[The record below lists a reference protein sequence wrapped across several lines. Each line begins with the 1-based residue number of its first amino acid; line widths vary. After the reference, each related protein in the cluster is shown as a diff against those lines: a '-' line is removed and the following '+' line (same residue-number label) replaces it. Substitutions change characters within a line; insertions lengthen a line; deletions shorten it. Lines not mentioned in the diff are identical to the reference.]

1 MTMTVAAMT
10 PTFPDLADKVVVV
23 TGGSKGIGAATCVAL
38 GHNGAK
44 VAVGG
49 RDPDSIAEVVDGTR
63 TAGGTAIGV
72 EGDVTSPED
81 MERMRERVED
91 ELGPVDI
98 VIAFAGGFKARTP
111 LLEAKLDDFRSVV
124 ESNLTSTFITLQA
137 FAPGMVD
144 RGKGAFVTMASNSGR
159 YLDITLTAS
168 YASAKAGIVMLT
180 RHAAKELGPSGVRV
194 NCIAPS
200 TTLTSRVEGV
210 MNEEMRA
217 SVAKLAPLGRLG
229 TPEDSAFGTLYL
241 ASDAA
246 SFLTGITLDV
256 AGGRIML

>member
-1 MTMTVAAMT
+1 MEL
-10 PTFPDLADKVVVV
+10 DLTDKVAVV

-49 RDPDSIAEVVDGTR
+49 RDPESIAQVVSDTQ

-72 EGDVTSPED
+72 QADATSPED
-81 MERMRERVED
+81 TERMRAEVED
-91 ELGPVDI
+91 NLGPIDV
-98 VIAFAGGFKARTP
+98 VVAFAGGFRARTP
-111 LLEAKLDDFRSVV
+111 LLEAKLEDFRAVV
-124 ESNLTSTFITLQA
+124 ESNLTATFITLKA
-137 FAPGMVD
+137 FAPGMVE

-194 NCIAPS
+194 NCVAPS
-200 TTLTSRVEGV
+200 TTLTKRVEGV
-210 MNEEMRA
+210 MDDEMRQ
-217 SVAKLAPLGRLG
+217 SVAELAPLKRLG
-229 TPEDSAFGTLYL
+229 TPEDSAYATLYL

-246 SFLTGITLDV
+246 SFITGVTLDV

>member
-1 MTMTVAAMT
+1 MTLTSTAQT
-10 PTFPDLADKVVVV
+10 PTFPDLAGKVVVV

-49 RDPDSIAEVVDGTR
+49 RDPDSIARVVADTDA
-63 TAGGTAIGV
+63 AGGTAIGV
-72 EGDVTSPED
+72 RADCTSPED
-81 MERMRERVED
+81 LARMRGEVED
-91 ELGPVDI
+91 QLGPTDV

-111 LLEAKLDDFRSVV
+111 LLEARLEDFRSVV
-124 ESNLTSTFITLQA
+124 ESNLTATFSTLQA
-137 FAPGMVD
+137 FAPGMVE
-144 RGKGAFVTMASNSGR
+144 RGHGAFVTMASNSGR

-168 YASAKAGIVMLT
+168 YAAAKAGIIMLS

-210 MNEEMRA
+210 MDEAMRE
-217 SVAKLAPLGRLG
+217 SVAALAPLGRLG
-229 TPEDSAFGTLYL
+229 TPQDSAYATLYL

-246 SFLTGITLDV
+246 SFLTGVTLDV

>member
-1 MTMTVAAMT
+1 MTMTVAAQT

-23 TGGSKGIGAATCVAL
+23 TGGSKGIGAATCLAL

-49 RDPDSIAEVVDGTR
+49 RDQGSIDEVVAGTQA
-63 TAGGTAIGV
+63 AGGTAIGV
-72 EGDVTSPED
+72 QADCTVPED
-81 MERMRERVED
+81 LDRMREQVED
-91 ELGPVDI
+91 ELGPVD
-98 VIAFAGGFKARTP
+98 VVVAFAGGFKARTP
-111 LLEAKLDDFRSVV
+111 LLEASLEDFRSVV
-124 ESNLTSTFITLQA
+124 ESNLTATFITMQA
-137 FAPGMVD
+137 FAPGMVQ

-168 YASAKAGIVMLT
+168 YASAKAGIVMLS

-194 NCIAPS
+194 NCIAPA

-210 MNEEMRA
+210 MNEEMRQ
-217 SVAKLAPLGRLG
+217 SVAALAPLGRLG
-229 TPEDSAFGTLYL
+229 TPEDSAFATLYL

-246 SFLTGITLDV
+246 SFLTGVTIDI